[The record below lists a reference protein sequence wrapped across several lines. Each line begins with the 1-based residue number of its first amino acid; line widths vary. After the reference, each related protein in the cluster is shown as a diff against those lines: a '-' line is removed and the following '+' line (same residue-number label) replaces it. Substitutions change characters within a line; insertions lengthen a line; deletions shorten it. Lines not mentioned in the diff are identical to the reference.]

1 MTVVYN
7 TVLNVVT
14 VIRINWCVVMSQED
28 MSVNSSI
35 VLNGLMMAI
44 PTVLIKTCVRVRIHI
59 HSMNPF

>member
-1 MTVVYN
+1 MTVVHN
-7 TVLNVVT
+7 TVLNVVR

-44 PTVLIKTCVRVRIHI
+44 PTALIKPVYACVYIFI
-59 HSMNPF
+59 P